1 MTDSI
6 VSFKNFLIEG
16 SRDSKF
22 NESFILLK
30 YKELK
35 KVLRRLKVV
44 KDVEIETQDDQVVA
58 GYITLSI
65 NKYDLTEDD
74 DVTDKLVEF
83 GFKQADTCENPQQ
96 MFMYCLAY
104 VMKDRKYKTGQKTV
118 EVGQLK
124 SKTDFEFC
132 EVHKSNNGQNVE
144 FTLIFKT
151 NDHYMKTVDKD
162 Y

>member
-1 MTDSI
+1 MTDNI
-6 VSFKNFLIEG
+6 VSFKDFLVES
-16 SRDSKF
+16 SRDNKI
-22 NESFILLK
+22 NESFILSK

-35 KVLRRLKVV
+35 KLLRRLKVI
-44 KDVEIETQDDQVVA
+44 KDVEIETHDDRVVA

-74 DVTDKLVEF
+74 DVIDKLVEF
-83 GFKQADTCENPQQ
+83 GFNQADTCENPQQ

-104 VMKDRKYKTGQKTV
+104 VMHDRKYKTGQKTV
-118 EVGQLK
+118 EVSQLK
-124 SKTDFEFC
+124 SKADFEFC

>member
-1 MTDSI
+1 MTDNI
-6 VSFKNFLIEG
+6 VSFKDFLVER
-16 SRDSKF
+16 SRDNKI
-22 NESFILLK
+22 NESFILSK

-44 KDVEIETQDDQVVA
+44 KDVEIETRDDQVVA

-74 DVTDKLVEF
+74 DVIDKLVEF

-104 VMKDRKYKTGQKTV
+104 VMHDRKYKTGQKTV
-118 EVGQLK
+118 EVGHLK
-124 SKTDFEFC
+124 SKTDFDFC
-132 EVHKSNNGQNVE
+132 EVHKTNNGQNVE